1 MGIRRKAREL
11 SIQALYMY
19 DISQPDI
26 LDLISFNWVEGEYN
40 SKILMY
46 ATELIRGTVDNI
58 DEIDTEISKSVND
71 ELKIRRM
78 GAIEKAILRVM
89 CYELIIELLQKKIV
103 INEAVELAKKYGAD
117 NSYKF
122 VNGILDGIGKKNKDP
137 I

>member
-19 DISQPDI
+19 DISGTDVF
-26 LDLISFNWVEGEYN
+26 DLIEFSWLEESVNA
-40 SKILMY
+40 KILVY
-46 ATELIRGTVDNI
+46 SSELIRGTINNIKEI
-58 DEIDTEISKSVND
+58 DEEISKSAGD

-78 GAIEKAILRVM
+78 GIVEKSILRVM
-89 CYELIIELLQKKIV
+89 CYELIINSLEKKVV
-103 INEAVELAKKYGAD
+103 INEAIELSKKYGAD

-122 VNGILDGIGKKNKDP
+122 INGILDGIGKKNKDP